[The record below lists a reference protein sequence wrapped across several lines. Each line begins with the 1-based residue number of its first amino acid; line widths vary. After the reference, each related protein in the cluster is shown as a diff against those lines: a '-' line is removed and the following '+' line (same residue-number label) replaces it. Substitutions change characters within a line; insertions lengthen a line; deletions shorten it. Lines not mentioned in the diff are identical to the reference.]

1 MQTWGDR
8 CSIYLWFKLQLLAE
22 VSQTE
27 LFQSTSK
34 INNHLNLNTRY
45 FNRVFQ
51 FCKCNTHSRK
61 KKRFRVNVL
70 LSLSTL
76 DIFSVHVR
84 HGYTDG
90 YYFLFQFYLQFE
102 YRALMLNELINS
114 GQVSTWL
121 HLLNVLPLQ
130 KCTYTIKA
138 FNLN

>member
-8 CSIYLWFKLQLLAE
+8 SSIYLQFKLQLLAE

-45 FNRVFQ
+45 FNSVSILQMQYPF
-51 FCKCNTHSRK
+51 K
-61 KKRFRVNVL
+61 KKKHFRVNVL
-70 LSLSTL
+70 ISLSTL
-76 DIFSVHVR
+76 DNFSVHVR

>member
-8 CSIYLWFKLQLLAE
+8 SSIYLQFKLQLLAE

-45 FNRVFQ
+45 FNSVSILQMQYPF
-51 FCKCNTHSRK
+51 K
-61 KKRFRVNVL
+61 KKKHFRVNVL
-70 LSLSTL
+70 ISLSAL
-76 DIFSVHVR
+76 DNFSVHVR